1 MIKQR
6 LLGAL
11 QGAGVALHEIQ
22 PACVT
27 YPKDGPLSGY
37 FYHSDP
43 VVPVYWLT
51 DEIGPSIERAIAR
64 YQGAGG

>member
-6 LLGAL
+6 LLRAL
-11 QGAGVALHEIQ
+11 QGAGVALREIQ
-22 PACVT
+22 PTYVT
-27 YPKDGPLSGY
+27 YPKEGPLSGY

-51 DEIGPSIERAIAR
+51 DEIGPSVERAIAR
-64 YQGAGG
+64 YHEARE